1 MEKPLAG
8 RTLYSPPI
16 ALPLAKEQDYIHTSS
31 KSRSISLLTVSTTM
45 TSLPCSRPTHI
56 LTKLRQLANACGSSP
71 STTCN
76 GWINGGK
83 QPGRSSVLEY
93 DLKTQDRNCTV
104 CGGRTL
110 ALWPGVGRK
119 DCSQRS
125 RMRVLSVTE
134 IRSMVV
140 KSVVF
145 RCWAPA
151 ERNSGFC
158 LRSVGVRFWAG

>member
-1 MEKPLAG
+1 VRSFSTKSNSTCYRE
-8 RTLYSPPI
+8 R
-16 ALPLAKEQDYIHTSS
+16 DYIHTSC

-56 LTKLRQLANACGSSP
+56 LTKLKQLANACGSLP

-76 GWINGGK
+76 GLMNGGK
-83 QPGRSSVLEY
+83 LPGRSSFLEY

-110 ALWPGVGRK
+110 TLRPGVGRK

-125 RMRVLSVTE
+125 RMRALSVTE

-140 KSVVF
+140 
-145 RCWAPA
+145 
-151 ERNSGFC
+151 
-158 LRSVGVRFWAG
+158 